1 MLFLSGICSA
11 LKSQSNPLQCSCLE
25 NPRDSGAWWAAISG
39 VTQSRARLKWLS
51 SSSSSRVT
59 EYQKVKQKVTDKE
72 RQAGVLNLTHGTAGG
87 WEPVPKVCRASHR
100 EGEQMVTWRS
110 RACPLKAVC
119 LIHPFVAQVGNKWF
133 PHQ

>member
-1 MLFLSGICSA
+1 MATHSSA
-11 LKSQSNPLQCSCLE
+11 LAWRIQGTREPGGLLSLGSQS
-25 NPRDSGAWWAAISG
+25 R
-39 VTQSRARLKWLS
+39 TRLKRLS

-59 EYQKVKQKVTDKE
+59 EYQKVKQKVSDKE

-87 WEPVPKVCRASHR
+87 WEPVPKVCRASHQ

-110 RACPLKAVC
+110 QACPLKAVC
-119 LIHPFVAQVGNKWF
+119 LIHPFVAQVGSKWF